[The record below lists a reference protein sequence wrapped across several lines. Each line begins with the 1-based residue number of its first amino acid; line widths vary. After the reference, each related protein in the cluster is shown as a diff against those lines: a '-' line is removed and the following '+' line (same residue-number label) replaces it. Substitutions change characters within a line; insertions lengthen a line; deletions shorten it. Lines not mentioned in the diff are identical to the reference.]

1 MESGRIGE
9 GFKRPDS
16 KTGRKQMKKL
26 MIAAAAAA
34 MISGAYADMVFDFTA
49 KVTTTVA
56 KSGSETKMTAKIGED
71 GLGNWWYEDMTVF
84 TVNADPNYL
93 DYGAYEKV
101 AKKDKTGVFKLQL
114 GKLDADGKAALAVD
128 LAAYNVPEVYKGKT
142 TWCATWTYSVPGT
155 CIRAKG
161 SETIKSWFDD
171 GGAGCCYAGPIKS
184 GNLLVLNEGYWDSKA
199 KIYTPGAWL
208 LGDMTIST
216 LYRFGSVAGTK
227 CNNIEAIGWIGDAG
241 IGLDSGSGDATY
253 YTTTTIPNFAF
264 AGQGTWGKNTAAD
277 KSFDNDAIQ
286 KLSGNIV
293 GIWYEAECE
302 VCCGADKSSLAWA
315 CDLSAH
321 NIATFTDAEF
331 ALIGD
336 DTFMGLVDYYG
347 YDQWGTAAF
356 GTFTLTFN
364 KTASWAL

>member
-71 GLGNWWYEDMTVF
+71 GFGNWWYEDLTVF

-114 GKLDADGKAALAVD
+114 NKLDADGKAALAAD
-128 LAAYNVPEVYKGKT
+128 LAGYNVPEVYKGKQ
-142 TWCATWTYSVPGT
+142 TWCATWTYKLPGT
-155 CIRAKG
+155 CIRTKG
-161 SETIKSWFDD
+161 TETIKSWFDD
-171 GGAGCCYAGPIKS
+171 ADNGCCYAGPVKTDAT
-184 GNLLVLNEGYWDSKA
+184 LKLFEGEWDAKNKVYW
-199 KIYTPGAWL
+199 PGAWL
-208 LGDMTIST
+208 LGDMRIST
-216 LYRFGSVAGTK
+216 LYRFGAVAGTK
-227 CNNIEAIGWIGDAG
+227 CNTIEAVGWIGDAG
-241 IGLDSGSGDATY
+241 IGATAKDDDTALY
-253 YTTTTIPNFAF
+253 TTIPNFAF

-277 KSFDNDAIQ
+277 KTFDTEAIQ

-293 GIWYEAECE
+293 GIWYESECE

-315 CDLSAH
+315 CDLTQH

-331 ALIGD
+331 GILGD
-336 DTFMGLVDYYG
+336 DAYMGLQDFYG

-364 KTASWAL
+364 KTASNNL